1 MVAEAQHNSTASAGA
16 GSDSIAA
23 RHLLVGAAFLMLAGL
38 LTLMQFLK
46 GTFPAFLDGFGFWS
60 YGRLTPMARSVTIFG
75 WLTPTLIG
83 AAYYL
88 IPRLSGEPLRYVRLA
103 GQNLWLLAVAVIAG
117 TGSIGLGLGDGF
129 ELFEFPVWADLILLV
144 ALAVPA
150 IVVTRSIRT
159 YSGDSAAALL
169 HVVAAV
175 IWLPAIAAVSN
186 LPGLDPVGRSM
197 LAAFTTASIHFLW
210 IIGAAV
216 GLVFYL
222 APKLTDGPL
231 ASEPLARIG
240 FWTLA
245 LAGGASGYARFT
257 HGPGPEWLETAAIV
271 LALLLVVFAITVFV
285 NVTSTVRG
293 YRDEIRSSVA
303 LQFALVGALLIP
315 LPILLSSVAGF
326 RSVAAVVGL
335 TTWWE
340 GTSFFILF
348 GIGGWITAGFVYA
361 ALPHL
366 LGRDLFSNGLAK
378 RHLKLTLV
386 GVIVTSAAL
395 WMSGMLSGFTWAG
408 GTYGGNYLN
417 TGEGFAQTLD
427 AVSFVG
433 VLALLGVLITFAG
446 QLFHG
451 YLVFR
456 TVTSGSATAQ
466 EVLVPVE
473 ADGE

>member
-1 MVAEAQHNSTASAGA
+1 
-16 GSDSIAA
+16 
-23 RHLLVGAAFLMLAGL
+23 
-38 LTLMQFLK
+38 
-46 GTFPAFLDGFGFWS
+46 
-60 YGRLTPMARSVTIFG
+60 
-75 WLTPTLIG
+75 
-83 AAYYL
+83 
-88 IPRLSGEPLRYVRLA
+88 
-103 GQNLWLLAVAVIAG
+103 
-117 TGSIGLGLGDGF
+117 
-129 ELFEFPVWADLILLV
+129 
-144 ALAVPA
+144 
-150 IVVTRSIRT
+150 
-159 YSGDSAAALL
+159 
-169 HVVAAV
+169 
-175 IWLPAIAAVSN
+175 
-186 LPGLDPVGRSM
+186 
-197 LAAFTTASIHFLW
+197 
-210 IIGAAV
+210 
-216 GLVFYL
+216 
-222 APKLTDGPL
+222 
-231 ASEPLARIG
+231 
-240 FWTLA
+240 
-245 LAGGASGYARFT
+245 
-257 HGPGPEWLETAAIV
+257 
-271 LALLLVVFAITVFV
+271 
-285 NVTSTVRG
+285 
-293 YRDEIRSSVA
+293 
-303 LQFALVGALLIP
+303 LLIP